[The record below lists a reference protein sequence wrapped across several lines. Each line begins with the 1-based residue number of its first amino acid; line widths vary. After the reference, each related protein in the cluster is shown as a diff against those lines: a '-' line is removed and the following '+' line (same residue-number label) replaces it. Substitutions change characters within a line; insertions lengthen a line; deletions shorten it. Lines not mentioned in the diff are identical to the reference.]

1 MTGAIKIDIVFYPPL
16 QRRNGCIPENSKRFV
31 QEREDSPGEFF
42 NFRLIL
48 LNARN
53 SLARWLDGCGL
64 RSLARGVAQLC
75 IAHFEFHSRRT
86 SSRFGS
92 KFHALQPL
100 LGDQRSSS
108 L

>member
-53 SLARWLDGCGL
+53 SLAGWMAAGFAALLVAWRNSVSRILSFTPGE
-64 RSLARGVAQLC
+64 RVRVLAVNFTLSNRCLA
-75 IAHFEFHSRRT
+75 T
-86 SSRFGS
+86 S
-92 KFHALQPL
+92 AAA
-100 LGDQRSSS
+100 
-108 L
+108 